1 MNAWRR
7 QGWLM
12 TAHTQPERRPE
23 SEPGFDEAKVRRI
36 ICVVVSIIAVSAGS
50 LIGTAEPSKRRVGA
64 TIPVIASTRMAVAV
78 PHLPE
83 SGRSHADTWHKSV
96 AKTPRFRARPE
107 NVVSTRTIVDA
118 TRPSQDALARVAQA
132 RALPE
137 PAD

>member
-23 SEPGFDEAKVRRI
+23 SEPGFDEARVRRI

-50 LIGTAEPSKRRVGA
+50 LIGTAEPSKRRVGS

-83 SGRSHADTWHKSV
+83 SGRSHADTWHK
-96 AKTPRFRARPE
+96 TPRFRAPPE
-107 NVVSTRTIVDA
+107 NVVSTRTIVAA
-118 TRPSQDALARVAQA
+118 TGTREDALARIAQA

-137 PAD
+137 SAD